1 MSKGG
6 LKNNVLLS
14 ELSSFCQKHPRTEKI
29 LITPDYQAGH
39 QILESLTRGGTSW
52 INFHV
57 ITMLSLAIEFAEDA
71 IASKNLQ
78 TLPQSGIHV
87 VVDSIFNALSDSGK
101 LKYFEKH
108 PINKGIVEALAR
120 TVCELRLHG
129 ISSDTIKKGSLLSPS
144 KENDIRLLL
153 SSYEKIMEERH
164 FADKAELIA
173 LALKETKKVTKKGEK
188 IYFIPSS
195 YYMSGIE
202 RQLLE
207 KICGDDL
214 VVLKED
220 PAYGLDIPS
229 DSLCK
234 ENPEKSPDVESNIE
248 RLKWLFASRKAPPVI
263 KDGTIDILSALG
275 YRNEIREILRRI
287 VAGKI
292 AVNDVEVIYTN
303 QESYAELI
311 YSLCEKLQ
319 MPVTF
324 SEGLPAYIT
333 GAGRALMGFL
343 LWVKEDFGEINLRRT
358 IDSGGLKWDSKSD
371 ETAGSSSLAY
381 LLRTSGIGWG
391 RDRYSLILSKKI
403 QECKKTACELREEG
417 DESAALYQEDKVK
430 NLAALKG
437 LCEGLLDL
445 IPPMDRDGKIDFNKL
460 CLGCVKFLEKH
471 IKISNVNDAI
481 FMPGV
486 KEQFEMLAT
495 LIESKMIFE
504 EAISKLINIVSGMRI
519 MAAGPKP
526 GHLYVS
532 SAKNGGRSGRG
543 NTFIVGLDEGK
554 FPEKISQDPILL
566 DDERKNISDVLEV
579 SDERMA
585 KNIYNMAQLVSG
597 LRGKLTVSF
606 SAFDIK
612 EGRKSFPSSFVLQ
625 IFRIKEGDPK
635 ADYNTLFNA
644 LGDPVGFDGKIDL
657 DEIDWWIKSLTEKG
671 VLKDGTEAVTRYYEG
686 VKDGLTAK
694 EKRSS
699 DVFTEYD
706 GKVTDAE
713 SALDPR
719 LNKKMIMS
727 ATRLEAAARCP
738 FAYFIENILG
748 VRKPEETEKEI
759 FVWLDALER
768 GALFHEV
775 FQKFVDATKE
785 KKGDDPKKDR
795 ELILSILDD
804 IVKQYKEDIPPPSET
819 IFQNEY
825 IQLKRDVDVFLK
837 ITGELKTKPVEC
849 EAVFGDDAKN
859 AVSVPLGSGKSILLR
874 GKIDRIDKVGSS
886 EYHVWDYKTGSS
898 YSYEEKGYVAGGE
911 QVQHSLYAVAAEEI
925 LKKSGK
931 DKNTKVTKSGYIL
944 PTEKGTREGKGGI
957 FERQTD
963 KKEVWQNAVNK
974 VLDLVGKGNF
984 IATTKDA
991 CKFCDYV
998 EVCGGEDARNRM
1010 KIKLDNPANKEIQVW
1025 VDLKDME

>member
-1 MSKGG
+1 MTRY
-6 LKNNVLLS
+6 NILLS
-14 ELSSFCQKHPRTEKI
+14 ELGSFCQKYPRIEKV
-29 LITPDYQAGH
+29 LIVPDYQTGH
-39 QILESLTRGGTSW
+39 QILESLTRAGTSW
-52 INFHV
+52 INFHI
-57 ITMLSLAIEFAEDA
+57 ITMSSLAMEFAEDA
-71 IASKNLQ
+71 MASKSLQ
-78 TLPQSGIHV
+78 ILPQSGIHV
-87 VVDSIFNALSDSGK
+87 VVDSIFNTLSDSGK

-120 TVCELRLHG
+120 TISELRLHG
-129 ISSDTIKKGSLLSPS
+129 ISSDTIKKGSFLSPS

-153 SSYEKIMEERH
+153 SSYDKILEERH
-164 FADKAELIA
+164 FADKAELVA
-173 LALKETKKVTKKGEK
+173 LALKETKKVIKKEEK

-195 YYMSGIE
+195 YYVSGME

-207 KICGDDL
+207 KICGDGL

-220 PAYGLDIPS
+220 QVYGLDRPS

-234 ENPEKSPDVESNIE
+234 DKQEKQPGVESNIE

-263 KDGTIDILSALG
+263 KDGTIDIFSALG

-287 VAGKI
+287 VSGKI
-292 AVNDVEVIYTN
+292 AVDDVETIYTD
-303 QESYAELI
+303 QKSYAELI
-311 YSLCEKLQ
+311 YSLCEKLR

-333 GAGRALMGFL
+333 GAGRALIGFL
-343 LWVKEDFGEINLRRT
+343 LWVKEDFGETYLRRA
-358 IDSGGLKWDSKSD
+358 IDSGGLKWDSKGD
-371 ETAGSSSLAY
+371 ETVGSSSLAY

-403 QECKKTACELREEG
+403 EECKKTACELREEG
-417 DESAALYQEDKVK
+417 DESAALYQEDKVR
-430 NLAALKG
+430 NLAVLKG
-437 LCEGLLDL
+437 LCESLLDL
-445 IPPMDRDGKIDFNKL
+445 IPAKDKDDKIDFNKL
-460 CLGCVKFLEKH
+460 CIGCVKYLEKH
-471 IKISNVNDAI
+471 IRVSNENDAI
-481 FMPGV
+481 FISGV

-495 LIESKMIFE
+495 LIESNMIFE

-543 NTFIVGLDEGK
+543 NTFLVGLDEGK

-566 DDERKNISDVLEV
+566 DDERKKVSNTLEISE
-579 SDERMA
+579 ERMA
-585 KNIYNMAQLVSG
+585 KTIYNMAQLVSG

-644 LGDPVGFDGKIDL
+644 LGDPVGFDGKVDL
-657 DEIDWWIKSLTEKG
+657 DEIDWWIRRLAEKG
-671 VLKDGTEAVTRYYEG
+671 ILKDGMEAVAKHYEG

-694 EKRSS
+694 EKRASAI
-699 DVFTEYD
+699 FTEYD
-706 GKVTDAE
+706 GKVVDAE
-713 SALDPR
+713 SELDPR
-719 LNKKMIMS
+719 VNKKMVMS
-727 ATRLEAAARCP
+727 PTRIEAAARCP
-738 FAYFIENILG
+738 FSYFIENILG
-748 VRKPEETEKEI
+748 VKKPKETEKEI

-768 GALFHEV
+768 GSLFHEV
-775 FQKFVDATKE
+775 FQKFIDSTKE
-785 KKGDDPKKDR
+785 KKSDDPKKDR

-804 IVKQYKEDIPPPSET
+804 VVNRYKEDIPPPSET

-825 IQLKRDVDVFLK
+825 LQLKRDVDVFLK

-849 EAVFGDDAKN
+849 EAIFGDDVKN
-859 AVSVPLGSGKSILLR
+859 TVTVPLGSGKSILLR
-874 GKIDRIDKVGSS
+874 GKIDRIDKAGPS

-898 YSYEEKGYVAGGE
+898 YPYEEKGYVAGGE
-911 QVQHSLYAVAAEEI
+911 QVQHGLYAVAAEEI

-931 DKNTKVTKSGYIL
+931 DKNGKVTKSGYIL

-957 FERQTD
+957 FERPTD
-963 KKEVWQNAVNK
+963 KKEVWQSAVNK
-974 VLDLVGKGNF
+974 VLDLVGKGSF
-984 IATTKDA
+984 IATTEEA

-998 EVCGGEDARNRM
+998 DVCGGEDARDRM
-1010 KIKLDNPANKEIQVW
+1010 KIKLDNPANKEIHVW
-1025 VDLKDME
+1025 LDLKDME